1 MCWIF
6 WYTWSQE
13 AIRILLHGLE
23 RLEYRWY
30 DSAGLAAI
38 SQQWKV
44 DTRKSTGK
52 VNNLVQLIM
61 DKNPTGY
68 HLGIAHTRRATHG
81 GVTTENCHP
90 HTSNDGKWIIV
101 HNGIIE
107 NYLKHK
113 HHLEEQWYTFSSQTD
128 SEVIANLLQANNT
141 GEMLSTVQKVTT
153 MLTWAYAL
161 LIIHADFP
169 NQMIGVKLGSPLLL
183 GTKTETNELFFSSD
197 AQALS
202 GYADKMVYLEDGDLL
217 HIEDHDFLIYSSG
230 KPTLRPIE
238 ELDQQALQAS
248 KGTYKHFMLKEI
260 FEQPNIMRRI
270 YKWRVNHETQQL
282 RADAFHGLQQ
292 EEYLQ
297 FQWVACGTSYHSSR
311 LGGLWIEDMT
321 WIACRAHI
329 ASEYENKSPRV
340 DDRSLHLFV
349 SQSGETADSIAC
361 LKQIKEREGK
371 TFWFVNVPW
380 STIARL
386 TDSWLFTRAGTEI
399 GVASTKAFTAQAM
412 CMLLVSLF
420 LWKRRGMRSSHYKH
434 VMTELEQLP
443 MYMESILEM
452 SEYIGSIAQHL
463 STATSI
469 FFLWR
474 GYHVPIAYE
483 SALKLKEISYIH
495 AEAYPAGEL
504 KHGALAL
511 IEESFP
517 TVIFMP
523 YDELREK
530 NRWSLHEIKA
540 RNGKVLAISDKHV
553 PEADRC
559 LVIPSTCPE
568 LMPFLSAIAGQLLAY
583 HVAEILGKDIDK
595 PRNLAK
601 SVTVK

>member
-6 WYTWSQE
+6 WYTWSQD
-13 AIRILLHGLE
+13 AMRILLHGLE

-30 DSAGLAAI
+30 DSAGLAVLAPTGKA
-38 SQQWKV
+38 SV
-44 DTRKSTGK
+44 RKSAGK

-61 DKNPTGY
+61 TERPPVE
-68 HLGIAHTRRATHG
+68 HVGIAHTRRATHG
-81 GVTTENCHP
+81 WVTTENCHP
-90 HTSNDGKWIIV
+90 HVSNNGKWIIV

-113 HHLEEQWYTFSSQTD
+113 QHLEADGYTFSSQTD
-128 SEVIANLLQANNT
+128 TEIIANLLQANDT
-141 GEMLSTVQKVTT
+141 GNMLSTVQNVTKL
-153 MLTWAYAL
+153 LTWAYAL
-161 LIIHADFP
+161 LILHTDFP
-169 NQMIGVKLGSPLLL
+169 NQMIGVRLGSPLLL
-183 GTKTETNELFFSSD
+183 GTNATTNELFFSSD

-217 HIEDHDFLIYSSG
+217 HIDNHDFLIYSSG

-248 KGTYKHFMLKEI
+248 KWTYKHFMLKEI

-270 YKWRVNHETQQL
+270 YKGRVNHETQQL
-282 RADAFHGLQQ
+282 RADAFHGLQN

-297 FQWVACGTSYHSSR
+297 FQRVACWTSYHSSR

-321 WIACRAHI
+321 GIWCRAHI

-340 DDRSLHLFV
+340 DDRTLHLFV
-349 SQSGETADSIAC
+349 SQSWETADSIAC
-361 LKQIKEREGK
+361 LKQIKERGGK
-371 TFWFVNVPW
+371 TFWFVNVPG

-386 TDSWLFTRAGTEI
+386 TDSGLFTRAGTEI

-420 LWKRRGMRSSHYKH
+420 LGKRRGMRSSQYKH
-434 VMTELEQLP
+434 IMDELEQLP
-443 MYMESILEM
+443 MYLESILEM
-452 SEYIGSIAQHL
+452 SEYIRSIAQHL
-463 STATSI
+463 STAQSI
-469 FFLWR
+469 FFLGR

-504 KHGALAL
+504 KHGPLAL
-511 IEESFP
+511 IDDKVPS
-517 TVIFMP
+517 VLFMP
-523 YDELREK
+523 HDELREK
-530 NRWSLHEIKA
+530 NRGSLHEIKA
-540 RNGKVLAISDKHV
+540 RNGKILAISDKHV

-568 LMPFLSAIAGQLLAY
+568 LMPFLSAVAGQLLAY
-583 HVAEILGKDIDK
+583 HVADILDKDIDK

>member
-1 MCWIF
+1 MGENPPIF
-6 WYTWSQE
+6 Y
-13 AIRILLHGLE
+13 I
-23 RLEYRWY
+23 
-30 DSAGLAAI
+30 
-38 SQQWKV
+38 
-44 DTRKSTGK
+44 
-52 VNNLVQLIM
+52 
-61 DKNPTGY
+61 
-68 HLGIAHTRRATHG
+68 GIAHTRRATHG

-101 HNGIIE
+101 HNGIVE
-107 NYLKHK
+107 NYHKHK
-113 HHLEEQWYTFSSQTD
+113 QHLEEQGYTFYSETD
-128 SEVIANLLQANNT
+128 SEVIANLLQENDT

-153 MLTWAYAL
+153 LLTGAYAL
-161 LIIHADFP
+161 LILNTSFP
-169 NQMIGVKLGSPLLL
+169 EQMIGVRLWSPLLL
-183 GTKTETNELFFSSD
+183 GTNTPTNELFFSSD

-217 HIEDHDFLIYSSG
+217 HIDNHDFLIYSSG

-248 KGTYKHFMLKEI
+248 KWSYKHFMLKEI
-260 FEQPNIMRRI
+260 EEQPNIMRRI
-270 YKWRVNHETQQL
+270 YKWRVNFETQQL
-282 RADAFHGLQQ
+282 RADAFHGLQS

-311 LGGLWIEDMT
+311 LGSLRIEEMT
-321 WIACRAHI
+321 GINCRAHI
-329 ASEYENKSPRV
+329 ASEYENRTPHV

-361 LKQIKEREGK
+361 LKQIKERGGK

-386 TDSWLFTRAGTEI
+386 TDSGLFTRAGTEI
-399 GVASTKAFTAQAM
+399 GVASTKAFTAQCA

-420 LWKRRGMRSSHYKH
+420 LWKRRGMRSAQYKH
-434 VMTELEQLP
+434 IMSELEQLP
-443 MYMESILEM
+443 MYLESVLEM
-452 SEYIGSIAQHL
+452 SEYIRSIAQQL
-463 STATSI
+463 STVHSI

-504 KHGALAL
+504 KHGPLAL
-511 IEESFP
+511 IDEQTPS
-517 TVIFMP
+517 VLFMP
-523 YDELREK
+523 HDELREK

-540 RNGKVLAISDKHV
+540 RKGKVLAISDKHV

-568 LMPFLSAIAGQLLAY
+568 LMPLLSAVAGQLLAY
-583 HVAEILGKDIDK
+583 YIADILDRDIDK